1 MLINL
6 PYPRKSRARNFRLLG
21 LLTLLFCSLSFILSF
36 KPNKNSQQLVAVP
49 TADLSEAMSGELK
62 VLTYN
67 VAGLPQ
73 IISSAKTPRAS
84 SIRSIG
90 QRINHFDIVNVQEDF
105 NYNEFLYADNSHPY
119 RTEAMGTIPFSDG
132 LSTLSKYPI
141 VAIERVAW
149 KDCSGADCLTPKGFS
164 YTRMELSK
172 GVFLDVYNI
181 HATAQDNKDA
191 IVARKQNL
199 LQFAAYVKQHSD
211 GEAVLIMGDFNAH
224 YTFSE
229 DNIRDFKKETGMID
243 GWVEVRNR
251 GEIPEVVSGFKARLA
266 LDIDEACESIDK
278 IYFRGSSKLSMIPKG
293 YRVEKELFQTKE
305 GAALSDHCAI
315 SMALRWEIIEKQEES
330 STREVS
336 LLNAAREQT
345 YADAK
350 L

>member
-6 PYPRKSRARNFRLLG
+6 PYPRKSRAWNFRLFG

-36 KPNKNSQQLVAVP
+36 KPDKNSQQLLTIP
-49 TADLSEAMSGELK
+49 TPNLTEAKSGELN

-73 IISSAKTPRAS
+73 LISSAKTPRAS

-141 VAIERVAW
+141 VDVDRVAW
-149 KDCSGADCLTPKGFS
+149 KDCSGADCFTPKGFS

-191 IVARKQNL
+191 VKARKQNL
-199 LQFAAYVKQHSD
+199 IQFANYVKQHSE

-229 DNIRDFKKETGMID
+229 DNIRDFKRETGMID
-243 GWVEVRNR
+243 GWVEVWNR
-251 GEIPEVVSGFKARLA
+251 GEIPGVVTGFKAGVA

-278 IYFRGSSKLSMIPKG
+278 IYFRGSSKFSFIPRG
-293 YRVEKELFQTKE
+293 YRVEKELFQNKD

-315 SMALRWEIIEKQEES
+315 SMVFQWKIIEGQTES
-330 STREVS
+330 ITSEGSQRD
-336 LLNAAREQT
+336 AAS
-345 YADAK
+345 
-350 L
+350 